1 MPGTWDFVTGDAL
14 VANSFGCEIDGQAI
28 VVKEVSGLKQE
39 FDMIEVKS
47 QTSKGL
53 YQLKKIPG
61 RPKPVTVTITRSLT
75 DDDFFEKWMKLIEH
89 GATARRVA
97 LDHLARGRYSCL
109 ESTLVICGVTRERD
123 FDDDPAAAERAHPID
138 VRAIAANHA
147 ALLELA
153 HALPRR

>member
-1 MPGTWDFVTGDAL
+1 MPGTWDFITGDAL

-28 VVKEVSGLKQE
+28 IVKEVSGLKQE

-89 GATARRVA
+89 GATARRDVTIKVYSPQEPGKAVKTYNIKDCQPASLEVTQVQAGATNA
-97 LDHLARGRYSCL
+97 LD
-109 ESTLVICGVTRERD
+109 EKVTLHGVTME
-123 FDDDPAAAERAHPID
+123 IKKG
-138 VRAIAANHA
+138 
-147 ALLELA
+147 
-153 HALPRR
+153 